1 MPGNDSFSK
10 WQGTVYAVQGSG
22 RTLQALNLIPIMPK
36 GGGISRISADENP
49 KIFTAEGSTLIN
61 QAKIFCA
68 EDAFSL
74 LALFPM
80 EFCRRKAAVY
90 HHLALPIH
98 KAILFTVFQAQQS
111 FCQHCKTKVLSPDL
125 IPFSDSFHSLS
136 FPLRQMSF
144 CLLFS
149 FPKIECSISRIFP
162 LRKIASKIP
171 SSGILKANF
180 CIKLLLKPSPI
191 PSLHFPW
198 LLQTSLRY
206 GTHKSSPLPQT

>member
-1 MPGNDSFSK
+1 
-10 WQGTVYAVQGSG
+10 
-22 RTLQALNLIPIMPK
+22 MPK
-36 GGGISRISADENP
+36 GGGISRISANENP
-49 KIFTAEGSTLIN
+49 KIFTAEGSSLIN
-61 QAKIFCA
+61 QSKIFGSKNS
-68 EDAFSL
+68 FSL
-74 LALFPM
+74 LALFPI
-80 EFCRRKAAVY
+80 EFRGRKAAVY

-111 FCQHCKTKVLSPDL
+111 FCQRRKTKVLSPDL

-144 CLLFS
+144 CLTFS
-149 FPKIECSISRIFP
+149 FPKIGRPVFLFSFSFQKIELPIFRPFP

>member
-1 MPGNDSFSK
+1 
-10 WQGTVYAVQGSG
+10 
-22 RTLQALNLIPIMPK
+22 MPK
-36 GGGISRISADENP
+36 GGGVSRISADENT
-49 KIFTAEGSTLIN
+49 KIFTAESSPLIT
-61 QAKIFCA
+61 QSKIFSA
-68 EDAFSL
+68 ENSFSL

-98 KAILFTVFQAQQS
+98 KAILFTVFQTQQS
-111 FCQHCKTKVLSPDL
+111 FCQHRKTKVLPPDL

-136 FPLRQMSF
+136 
-144 CLLFS
+144 
-149 FPKIECSISRIFP
+149 FP